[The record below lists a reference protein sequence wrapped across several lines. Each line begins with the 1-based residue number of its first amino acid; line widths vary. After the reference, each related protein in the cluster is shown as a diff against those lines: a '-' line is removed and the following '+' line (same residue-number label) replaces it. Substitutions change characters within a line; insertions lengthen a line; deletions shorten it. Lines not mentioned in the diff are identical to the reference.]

1 MKKIKYIIS
10 IFAVALLAS
19 CTQEIQAPIISV
31 RTVTIDQGDQALAVG
46 QSVKLTASVQ
56 PVNATDRDLKWSSS
70 NEDIAMVSAG
80 GKVKA
85 LSVGE
90 VAITA
95 EAGGVSDLIT
105 VKVVAK
111 LVPVNGVSINP
122 SSTTLKL
129 GETQLLKA
137 EITPSDATN
146 TSVKWASS
154 NDRVASVEKGLITG
168 LKPGT
173 ATITATTND
182 GNRTAEC
189 AVTVEDEPLP
199 VATLDAD
206 NVSPVSAVL
215 NGKVI
220 AAEVSPGIM
229 VGFQYAETPSD
240 LPFNST
246 TLEAAISNSEYNFSA
261 GISGLEPG
269 TTYCF
274 RSVIRLNDEEY
285 YGEIKTFV
293 TQSPESL
300 FSYIEIP
307 ESDIKQTSVVLK
319 VATALSNV
327 LYESISYGFM
337 WGTEESAL
345 NNTLPANLVSEG
357 IIQATLTD
365 LSYETKYYY
374 KAFVIIDGLKLD
386 SPQWDVTTLHFIMES
401 VDLGLSV
408 KWANANLGA
417 QSPSDGGDFYAWGET
432 EPYYIGKEP
441 FIWKSGKE
449 NGYDWATYSMCL
461 GSYNTLTKYNT
472 QDSFGSIDNKSVL
485 RPEDDAANVALGG
498 DWRMPTDAE
507 WTELRTECSWEWII
521 KDGRNCQKVIG
532 PNGNSIII
540 PTPGLIYGTDLV
552 GKNAAGSFWSSSLY
566 LSSPFMAWDIY
577 FDMNSDGIKRRNDN
591 RSDGR
596 SIRPVEGSAPAND
609 FTFAAVD
616 LGLPSGLKWANAN
629 LGADSEEKS
638 GDFFAWGETESYYSS
653 FDPLTWK
660 DGKSAGY
667 NNASYKFYSGGTYT
681 KYYSSV
687 DSKKVLDPEDDAA
700 HVLLGDAW
708 RMPTKDEWTELINNC
723 EWTWVSSGGKIG
735 YTVTGTNANSIF
747 IPASGLMSN
756 KSLDN
761 VGFGN
766 YWTADLDDSFKEYA
780 HYYAV
785 SNEYLKY
792 SMPFYYTN
800 SYYRYYGYT
809 IRAVTE

>member
-10 IFAVALLAS
+10 IFAVAVMAS
-19 CTQEIQAPIISV
+19 CVKEIQAPIIPV
-31 RTVTIDQGDQALAVG
+31 RTVTIDQGDQALSVG

-95 EAGGVSDLIT
+95 VAGGVSDLIT
-105 VKVVAK
+105 IKVVAK
-111 LVPVNGVSINP
+111 LVPVTGVSIAP
-122 SSTTLKL
+122 SSTSLKI

-146 TSVKWASS
+146 TSVKWTSS

-173 ATITATTND
+173 ATITVTTND
-182 GNRTAEC
+182 GDKTAEC

-274 RSVIRLNDEEY
+274 RSVIRLNDEEN

-386 SPQWDVTTLHFIMES
+386 SPQWDVTTLPFIMES

-417 QSPSDGGDFYAWGET
+417 EEPEEWGDYYAWGEVET
-432 EPYYIGKEP
+432 YYSSLDP
-441 FIWKSGKE
+441 LIWKPGRETGHERSSYK
-449 NGYDWATYSMCL
+449 WAVLVGDDYR
-461 GSYNTLTKYNT
+461 YTKYCLNNT
-472 QDSFGSIDNKSVL
+472 WFSYWGGTGAPDNKSTL
-485 RPEDDAANVALGG
+485 DLEDDPAHVILGG
-498 DWRMPTDAE
+498 DWRMPTKDE
-507 WTELRTECSWEWII
+507 FTEL
-521 KDGRNCQKVIG
+521 
-532 PNGNSIII
+532 
-540 PTPGLIYGTDLV
+540 
-552 GKNAAGSFWSSSLY
+552 
-566 LSSPFMAWDIY
+566 
-577 FDMNSDGIKRRNDN
+577 
-591 RSDGR
+591 
-596 SIRPVEGSAPAND
+596 
-609 FTFAAVD
+609 
-616 LGLPSGLKWANAN
+616 
-629 LGADSEEKS
+629 
-638 GDFFAWGETESYYSS
+638 
-653 FDPLTWK
+653 
-660 DGKSAGY
+660 
-667 NNASYKFYSGGTYT
+667 
-681 KYYSSV
+681 
-687 DSKKVLDPEDDAA
+687 
-700 HVLLGDAW
+700 
-708 RMPTKDEWTELINNC
+708 
-723 EWTWVSSGGKIG
+723 
-735 YTVTGTNANSIF
+735 
-747 IPASGLMSN
+747 
-756 KSLDN
+756 LDN
-761 VGFGN
+761 C
-766 YWTADLDDSFKEYA
+766 TL
-780 HYYAV
+780 
-785 SNEYLKY
+785 
-792 SMPFYYTN
+792 
-800 SYYRYYGYT
+800 
-809 IRAVTE
+809 